1 MALMNYIQL
10 NDKGKFGDE
19 EQKLADYFGV
29 GNYTTFYKNILYR
42 IGLVLQKTILL
53 PALFL

>member
-1 MALMNYIQL
+1 MNYIQL
-10 NDKGKFGDE
+10 NDKGKLGDE

-29 GNYTTFYKNILYR
+29 GNYITFYKNILYK

>member
-1 MALMNYIQL
+1 MNYIQL
-10 NDKGKFGDE
+10 NDKGKLGDE